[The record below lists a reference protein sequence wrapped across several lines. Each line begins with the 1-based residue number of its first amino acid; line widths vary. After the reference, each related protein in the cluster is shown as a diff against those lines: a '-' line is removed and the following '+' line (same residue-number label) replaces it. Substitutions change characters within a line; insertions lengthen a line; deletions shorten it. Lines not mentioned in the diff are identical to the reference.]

1 MKKRKRLPVKAR
13 MSTYCA
19 APRSSTLLSER
30 GHMTCSCG
38 WTMLLSKMK
47 QPGESKFI
55 TNHFIHCLTVWGVE
69 PVVTHQTSWLEST
82 GVPTKPTSSSAM
94 KQPGESKFFVTNN
107 ILSSAVCGTALH
119 PVCHATCAKR
129 DLHLVVALNMDT
141 LAVTRSSCYRNGCW
155 ICHVT
160 LYHVYMRQA
169 VTQQALPYHMIGMK

>member
-55 TNHFIHCLTVWGVE
+55 TNHCLTVWGVE

-82 GVPTKPTSSSAM
+82 GVPTKPTNSSAM

-107 ILSSAVCGTALH
+107 IRAVQFVVQHYIQYAMLHVPNVTCILLLHSTWTHLLSLVLLAIEMAVGFVMSRCIMF
-119 PVCHATCAKR
+119 TCVKQS
-129 DLHLVVALNMDT
+129 HSKHCPIT
-141 LAVTRSSCYRNGCW
+141 
-155 ICHVT
+155 
-160 LYHVYMRQA
+160 
-169 VTQQALPYHMIGMK
+169 